1 MALRQDHQRGP
12 LRGRGARP
20 RVPTMPPAPAFQG
33 TSVPVHTVSGVP
45 ARSSLSDP
53 GRGEGPRSPAS
64 SCCHSEASPFLGAQF
79 CSHMH
84 SHTHT
89 HTRPTRGERG
99 HSAQVRLAEDRQQC
113 SCSLGRGRLSPRDHD
128 SPVPP
133 PPQTSSH
140 QPGSSLKASCGASG
154 VPGQRG
160 QLRTKGAE
168 EKLEKA

>member
-53 GRGEGPRSPAS
+53 GRREGPRFPAS

-89 HTRPTRGERG
+89 HTRSPRSRGERG

-133 PPQTSSH
+133 PPN
-140 QPGSSLKASCGASG
+140 LLASAWLFPQGLL
-154 VPGQRG
+154 RG
-160 QLRTKGAE
+160 LWCPWSKGPAE
-168 EKLEKA
+168 DERRRGEA